1 MTQNN
6 TKEILFVS
14 QYFWPE
20 NFRVNELVLEF
31 QKKGYI
37 VEVLTSIPNYPSG
50 KVFPDYSLN
59 PDQYNDY
66 FGIKVHRVPQ
76 FSRRNNKLSLALNYI
91 SFAVNA
97 SLYSFFKL
105 RKKRFEIVLGIQ
117 LSPIFSMI
125 PAIICKRIFKP

>member
-50 KVFPDYSLN
+50 KVFPDYSF
-59 PDQYNDY
+59 Q
-66 FGIKVHRVPQ
+66 
-76 FSRRNNKLSLALNYI
+76 
-91 SFAVNA
+91 
-97 SLYSFFKL
+97 
-105 RKKRFEIVLGIQ
+105 RF
-117 LSPIFSMI
+117 
-125 PAIICKRIFKP
+125 R